1 MRRAM
6 RIGHLFEV
14 RSGDFHAT
22 HRELGPG
29 SIPLISCGD
38 VNHGLVG
45 FFDIPADMQYS
56 GAVTVA
62 YNGQPLTAKFRP
74 YAFGAKDDV
83 GILIP
88 RSPMN
93 SRALVYVAT
102 MLNAKRWRYSYG
114 RKCFKTKMESVEVEV
129 PACRSSSGS
138 WHLDLSAL
146 DHLLEGVCLDA
157 RPDVDAPIARPLPK
171 VEWVDRRLNQVFNLV
186 RGDFHSIKDL
196 AEGRFATVSRTEA
209 DNGIVGYYEQPTG
222 STVYP
227 PGTITVS
234 TVTGD
239 AFVQVEPF
247 IATDNVVMCIPKRPM
262 KSASAYFVAAMINEQ
277 KWRYGYGRQPYI
289 RKLSNL
295 TIRLP
300 WANDRLDEEAVEEI
314 VNRQPYW
321 PFVDGHT
328 E

>member
-1 MRRAM
+1 MRATM
-6 RIGHLFEV
+6 RIGQLFEI

-22 HRELGPG
+22 YRELGPG

-45 FFDIPADMQYS
+45 YFDIPTEKQYS
-56 GAVTVA
+56 EVVTVA
-62 YNGQPLTAKFRP
+62 YNGQPLAAKFRP
-74 YAFGAKDDV
+74 YVFGAKDDV
-83 GILIP
+83 GILVP
-88 RSPMN
+88 RTHMN
-93 SRALVYVAT
+93 ERALVYVAT

-114 RKCFKTKMESVEVEV
+114 RKCFKTKLESVEVEV
-129 PACRSSSGS
+129 PVCTSSAGS
-138 WHLDLSAL
+138 RHLDLRAI
-146 DHLLEGVCLDA
+146 DCLLEGVCFDA
-157 RPDVDAPIARPLPK
+157 RPSVDAPTTRALPT
-171 VEWVDRRLNQVFNLV
+171 VEWVECRLDQIFNLV

-209 DNGIVGYYEQPTG
+209 DNGIVGYYEQPAG

-247 IATDNVVMCIPKRPM
+247 IATDNVVMCVPKQPM
-262 KSASAYFVAAMINEQ
+262 QSASAYFVAAMINGQ
-277 KWRYGYGRQPYI
+277 KWRYGYGRQPYVH
-289 RKLSNL
+289 KLSNL

-300 WANDRLDEEAVEEI
+300 WWNDRLDEEAVEEI
-314 VNRQPYW
+314 VSRQPYW
-321 PFVDGHT
+321 PFVNGRT
-328 E
+328 P